1 MDNFLNSPFLQLDAF
16 SGQGAQGGIAQ
27 PAMEIMLLNGQYQI
41 VGCFGGLFEC
51 GDIDGG
57 NAVEI
62 NYASRISRRGTI
74 GWVMVPGLGDGPN
87 AMNAKSSGFLTK
99 VF

>member
-1 MDNFLNSPFLQLDAF
+1 MSNFLNAHFMQPDAF
-16 SGQGAQGGIAQ
+16 SGQGAQDGIAQ
-27 PAMEIMLLNGQYQI
+27 PAVEIMLLNGQDQI
-41 VGCFGGLFEC
+41 VGCLRGLFEC

-62 NYASRISRRGTI
+62 NNASRISPRGTTS
-74 GWVMVPGLGDGPN
+74 WVTVPGLGGGPN
-87 AMNAKSSGFLTK
+87 AMNAKLISFLTK